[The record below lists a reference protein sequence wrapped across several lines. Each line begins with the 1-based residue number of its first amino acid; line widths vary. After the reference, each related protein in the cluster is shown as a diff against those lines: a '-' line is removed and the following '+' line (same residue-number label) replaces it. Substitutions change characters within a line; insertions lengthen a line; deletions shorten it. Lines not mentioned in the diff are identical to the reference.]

1 MSGASSRVP
10 KLPPMSE
17 AQLQGGVI
25 DTARALGYLVAHFRA
40 AKTERGWRTP
50 VEADG
55 KGFPDLVLTGRGRVI
70 FAELKNETRPLE
82 PEQRV
87 WLDALAIAGAELYV
101 WRPSDYRAGEVERIL
116 RGRVGAAG

>member
-1 MSGASSRVP
+1 
-10 KLPPMSE
+10 MSE

-25 DTARALGYLVAHFRA
+25 DTARTLGYLVAHFRA

-50 VEADG
+50 VEGDG

-87 WLDALAIAGAELYV
+87 WLDALTIAGAELYV

-116 RGRVGAAG
+116 RGA